1 MDKKRLLEI
10 IDLVEQAERLWRCEE
25 GKTTHC
31 AEIVIS
37 NNEGP
42 IVRVYENVGGKPST
56 NTTYQHNKPHYINGI
71 ISDPDLK
78 GAEAHIRRLLEEA
91 E

>member
-10 IDLVEQAERLWRCEE
+10 IDLVEQAKRLWGCKEDAR
-25 GKTTHC
+25 TH
-31 AEIVIS
+31 AVTLDIS
-37 NNEGP
+37 SDSGP
-42 IVRVYENVGGKPST
+42 LVMVFENVGPNGT
-56 NTTYQHNKPHYINGI
+56 CTTYQHNKPHYINGI